1 MEKMTLEEF
10 REYVKENDVNMLTH
24 EEMQDKEFE
33 DKFTIVCKK
42 CGSMNIEFFGELGV
56 DYGEYTGYAPG
67 NNGFKCKKCGNAI
80 NWYQ

>member
-1 MEKMTLEEF
+1 
-10 REYVKENDVNMLTH
+10 
-24 EEMQDKEFE
+24 
-33 DKFTIVCKK
+33 
-42 CGSMNIEFFGELGV
+42 MNIEFFGELGV